1 MEFEP
6 GHLSL
11 ELLFHEA
18 ISDAVL
24 KISTQGDLSSISDYL
39 TKMLLQFV
47 RTEQIFQIKDRNG
60 VALTSIYEMLAEAD
74 VLLNADSFERERE
87 VHFGQDLVCN
97 YSQQGRTSYK
107 VVSTFDYKP
116 FDQEAPLFLTLS
128 EGFDDFSQVLGQVRK
143 IFPFLAA

>member
-87 VHFGQDLVCN
+87 VRARPSLQL
-97 YSQQGRTSYK
+97 
-107 VVSTFDYKP
+107 
-116 FDQEAPLFLTLS
+116 
-128 EGFDDFSQVLGQVRK
+128 
-143 IFPFLAA
+143 